1 MSLRIAIAC
10 DHGGFELK
18 NHLFQKLV
26 DDGYE
31 VVNFGVD
38 SNEAVDYAEKAH
50 ILANAVIDGEVD
62 RGVLICGTG
71 IGVSIA
77 ANRHPGIRAALCTDS
92 VCARLSREHNDANVL
107 CLGGRI
113 IGPVL
118 AESIL
123 SAFLETSFEGGRHER
138 RIKKIETQ

>member
-10 DHGGFELK
+10 DHGGIELA
-18 NHLFQKLV
+18 NHLLQKLV
-26 DDGYE
+26 GDGYE
-31 VVNFGVD
+31 VVNLGVD
-38 SNEAVDYAEKAH
+38 SSDAVEYPEKAH
-50 ILANAVIDGEVD
+50 ALANAVLSGQAD

-77 ANRHPGIRAALCTDS
+77 ANRHSGIRAALCTDP
-92 VCARLSREHNDANVL
+92 VCARLSREHNNANVL

-113 IGPVL
+113 VGPVL

-123 SAFLETSFEGGRHER
+123 STFLETSFEGGRHER
-138 RIKKIETQ
+138 RLKKIEPQ